1 MREKLQQMFIGR
13 QGMDELSK
21 TLFWAGTIAIALGAL
36 LPLWGGLRS
45 MLLTLGIMLIVLAFV
60 RAFSR
65 NLPQR
70 EAENL
75 LLGKKSHRAKQVYF
89 DLVNNYRFFIPLH
102 TVLEQMRELADYF
115 EHGIGTLLRF
125 NDPGVAIE
133 IYREIVK
140 CQPGGEQSLNDR
152 LVLGRKLEADGQR
165 EEAVKV

>member
-1 MREKLQQMFIGR
+1 MREKLQQIFIGR

-75 LLGKKSHRAKQVYF
+75 LLLRWLDKKKRERAAKKDRWANRKQYKYF
-89 DLVNNYRFFIPLH
+89 KCPQCR
-102 TVLEQMRELADYF
+102 TRMRLTRGCGEK
-115 EHGIGTLLRF
+115 
-125 NDPGVAIE
+125 NVCCP
-133 IYREIVK
+133 K
-140 CQPGGEQSLNDR
+140 CKNTF
-152 LVLGRKLEADGQR
+152 KMKA
-165 EEAVKV
+165 

>member
-1 MREKLQQMFIGR
+1 MREKLQQIFIGR

-75 LLGKKSHRAKQVYF
+75 LLLRWLDKKKRERAAKKDRWANRKQYKYF
-89 DLVNNYRFFIPLH
+89 KCP
-102 TVLEQMRELADYF
+102 
-115 EHGIGTLLRF
+115 GCGT
-125 NDPGVAIE
+125 
-133 IYREIVK
+133 
-140 CQPGGEQSLNDR
+140 
-152 LVLGRKLEADGQR
+152 
-165 EEAVKV
+165 